1 MSEKPSISE
10 IQDAV
15 RKKYAEIS
23 QTSEGKFAFL
33 TGMEGA
39 EALGYDL
46 NVLSDLPPEVMK
58 SFCGVGNPFV
68 LGAIEKGESVLD
80 IGCGAGFDL
89 IVASRRVGPSGRV
102 CGIDITPEMA
112 DRARENLA
120 LAGAD
125 NIEIKLAGSES
136 IPFDSSTFDVVISN
150 GVLNLSPQKERSFQ
164 EIYRVIKP
172 GGRLQFADVVLNAD
186 MSSEIP
192 GTLEAWCD

>member
-1 MSEKPSISE
+1 MPEKPDITE

-15 RKKYAEIS
+15 RKKYTEVS
-23 QTSEGKFAFL
+23 QTAEGKFAYL
-33 TGMEGA
+33 TGREGA
-39 EALGYDL
+39 QALGYDL
-46 NVLSDLPPEVMK
+46 SVMSDLPSDVMK

-120 LAGAD
+120 LSGEG

-136 IPFDSSTFDVVISN
+136 IPYDSSTFDVVISN

-164 EIYRVIKP
+164 EIYRVLKP

-186 MSSEIP
+186 TRREIP
-192 GTLEAWCD
+192 STLEAWCD